1 MASSDEESLCDS
13 SSELELESSEL
24 LESESCFLFAF
35 FFSAFFPVPRIKKKG
50 LILTLCIGKRMEVYF
65 GLRRVSTNVCDK
77 SHV

>member
-35 FFSAFFPVPRIKKKG
+35 FFSAFFPVPRIKKRFNFNFMYRKKDGGVLWITKG
-50 LILTLCIGKRMEVYF
+50 LY
-65 GLRRVSTNVCDK
+65 
-77 SHV
+77 

>member
-35 FFSAFFPVPRIKKKG
+35 FFSAFFPVPRIKKRFN
-50 LILTLCIGKRMEVYF
+50 LTLCIGKRMEVCF

-77 SHV
+77 NHV